1 MCSVPPNCSVTP
13 GNVNQSLG
21 CPALIDTAP
30 GWINNSPCGMT
41 LNREMVKADNLGTT
55 FSQNAWAAAQEE
67 GCLGCPNRYPS
78 WPEPA
83 VRPQLDI
90 PFQAAVGTD
99 PNFAVN
105 DSPYVEP
112 LSFYPNNY
120 PSSPN
125 NPRGV
130 PGNNPPVVMARN
142 PGTILPNWP
151 QESQDHAQA
160 QAQPNAQ
167 NNAPQISHQAQT
179 NAPQIFHQPQTNAP
193 QISHQAQA
201 NAPHISQQ
209 SLSQQPHQQP
219 SFIQAAS
226 PAPNLITSQ
235 VREVHKKDT
244 NSFVLFFQHI
254 GNAIRGIIYDL
265 AHWNSKHPDVPT
277 DFFPHL
283 KWVFTRDDRLY
294 RLFYL
299 LSMAVLLTILIWYAL
314 FHQTEVQYVKR
325 SELPGKETGPVP
337 FRYSQ
342 SAFPTPSGE

>member
-30 GWINNSPCGMT
+30 GWINNSPCGIT

-90 PFQAAVGTD
+90 PFQATVGTD

-105 DSPYVEP
+105 DAPYVEP
-112 LSFYPNNY
+112 LSFYPDNY

-130 PGNNPPVVMARN
+130 PGNNPPVVMERN
-142 PGTILPNWP
+142 PGTVLPHWP
-151 QESQDHAQA
+151 QETQQPQAQSQHKAQA
-160 QAQPNAQ
+160 QAQA
-167 NNAPQISHQAQT
+167 QAQMSH
-179 NAPQIFHQPQTNAP
+179 HQPPPQLTNSHHQSPPQLRETGQAP
-193 QISHQAQA
+193 VP
-201 NAPHISQQ
+201 AP
-209 SLSQQPHQQP
+209 
-219 SFIQAAS
+219 S
-226 PAPNLITSQ
+226 PAPVQAPIPAPITAQIQ
-235 VREVHKKDT
+235 VHHKH
-244 NSFVLFFQHI
+244 NEPNRFVLFFQHI
-254 GNAIRGIIYDL
+254 GNAIRGIIYDI

-299 LSMAVLLTILIWYAL
+299 LSMAVLLTIIIWYAL
-314 FHQTEVQYVKR
+314 FHKTEVYVKP
-325 SELPGKETGPVP
+325 LPGKETGPVP

-342 SAFPTPSGE
+342 SAFPTPVEA